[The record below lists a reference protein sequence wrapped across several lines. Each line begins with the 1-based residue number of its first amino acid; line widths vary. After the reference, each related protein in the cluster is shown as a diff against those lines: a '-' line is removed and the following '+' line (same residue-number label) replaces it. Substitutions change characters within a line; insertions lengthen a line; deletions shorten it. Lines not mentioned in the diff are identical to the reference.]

1 MGAAGPVL
9 CVCIEVSI
17 MEQVWLALETSA
29 GILWKALWAL
39 IFGYLISS
47 AIQVLVT
54 REQMARILGER
65 GPKQAGLAAF
75 FGFVSSSCS
84 FAALAAARAVLVKGA
99 HPVNSLAFLIA
110 STNLVIELGIVLLV
124 LLGWHFFL
132 GNILVGTLM
141 VVYAYLLTMIWFPSS
156 LAERAREHA
165 ERSQESEGMERQ
177 EPRGTWTEK
186 LTSREGWRAIAHAF
200 FMEWKMAYKEILF
213 GFTIAGFITVFVPK
227 SFWNALFLESGTDAP
242 SVLAVLENA
251 AVAPIIAFFTF
262 IGSMGNVP
270 LAAMLWSKEASFGGV
285 MAFLG
290 ADLVAA
296 TVLWLQRKYYGWRYT
311 LYLAGLLYLC
321 MVLAGITVHYLFAAA
336 GALPTARSSLQEM
349 VRFQVDYTF
358 WLNLVFLAAGGVLL
372 YLHFWP
378 GAGQRSADRL
388 PARG

>member
-1 MGAAGPVL
+1 MD
-9 CVCIEVSI
+9 
-17 MEQVWLALETSA
+17 QVWQALETGA

-39 IFGYLISS
+39 IFGYVVTS

-54 REQMARILGER
+54 REQMARVLGNR
-65 GPKQAGLAAF
+65 GVKQAGLAGF

-84 FAALAAARAVLVKGA
+84 FAALAAARAVLAKGA

-132 GNILVGTLM
+132 GNILLGTLM
-141 VVYAYLLTMIWFPSS
+141 IVYAYLLTSVWFPSS
-156 LAERAREHA
+156 LAERARKHA
-165 ERSQESEGMERQ
+165 QGVQQEQGMTHE
-177 EPRGTWTEK
+177 EPRGSWREK
-186 LTSREGWRAIAHAF
+186 LTSREGWQAIASAF

-227 SFWNALFLESGTDAP
+227 SFWNALFVEAGAEAP
-242 SVLAVLENA
+242 SILAVVENA
-251 AVAPIIAFFTF
+251 AVAPLIAFFTF

-270 LAAMLWSKEASFGGV
+270 LAAMLWSKNASFGGV

-311 LYLAGLLYLC
+311 LYLAALLYLC
-321 MVLAGITVHYLFAAA
+321 MVLAGITVHYIFAAA
-336 GALPTARSSLQEM
+336 GALPTARRSLKEM
-349 VRFQVDYTF
+349 VQFQIDYTF
-358 WLNLVFLAAGGVLL
+358 WLNLVFLAIAGALL
-372 YLHFWP
+372 YMHVRP
-378 GAGQRSADRL
+378 GSGQPAGRRQAASGLRT
-388 PARG
+388 